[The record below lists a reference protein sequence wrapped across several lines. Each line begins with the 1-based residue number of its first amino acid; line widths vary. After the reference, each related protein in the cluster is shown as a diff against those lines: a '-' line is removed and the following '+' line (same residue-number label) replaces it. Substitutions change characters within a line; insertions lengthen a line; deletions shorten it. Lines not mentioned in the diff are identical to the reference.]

1 MTHQLLEE
9 RVGALEGDV
18 SKLRSEVA
26 VLGRDVSGVK
36 SDVNEVKNQGVNI
49 LSVLQEM
56 KVSDAARPQNTNWRT
71 VFMTGIAIFGS
82 IGGIATFV
90 WWFVAN
96 SPAVQGVDKR
106 VTRLD
111 DPEVGKI
118 YRMERQIE
126 DLERVQR
133 WTPNVYGSASNK

>member
-1 MTHQLLEE
+1 MTQQLLEE
-9 RVGALEGDV
+9 RVGAVEGDV

-36 SDVNEVKNQGVNI
+36 SDVNDVKNQGISI

-56 KVSDAARPQNTNWRT
+56 KIQDAARPQNTNWRT
-71 VFMTGIAIFGS
+71 VLVTGAALFGS
-82 IGGIATFV
+82 IGGIAAFV

-111 DPEVGKI
+111 DPEVGKV
-118 YRMERQIE
+118 YH
-126 DLERVQR
+126 LERRVDELERTQR
-133 WTPNVYGSASNK
+133 WNPNVYGSAASK